1 MSVRDKY
8 VLGRGRVSL
17 KPITLIRIKY
27 SISYKSILMFNVY
40 VINKG
45 QNLESTFGY
54 TFYSNINS
62 KILIVLNHKQEIKS
76 ASEEFPL

>member
-1 MSVRDKY
+1 
-8 VLGRGRVSL
+8 
-17 KPITLIRIKY
+17 
-27 SISYKSILMFNVY
+27 MFNVY

-62 KILIVLNHKQEIKS
+62 EFLIVLNHKQEIKS
-76 ASEEFPL
+76 AREEFPL